1 MNFFPTRLFFFLKP
15 LLFTSSDIT
24 IKVIKQV
31 LLKVIN
37 FLKKVDF
44 STFKLLR
51 IGWILIPT
59 NDKF

>member
-51 IGWILIPT
+51 IG
-59 NDKF
+59 